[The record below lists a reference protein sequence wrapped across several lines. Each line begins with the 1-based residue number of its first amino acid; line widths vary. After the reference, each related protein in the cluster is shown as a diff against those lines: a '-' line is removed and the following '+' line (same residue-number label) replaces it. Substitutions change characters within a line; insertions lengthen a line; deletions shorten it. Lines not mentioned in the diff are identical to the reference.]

1 MLGLGIDRWWT
12 EAPLKMSEKKGE
24 YKRAFKALEQSLA
37 NIIDQVKF
45 VIFCVI
51 SK

>member
-1 MLGLGIDRWWT
+1 MVERSS
-12 EAPLKMSEKKGE
+12 PKMSEKKGE

-37 NIIDQVKF
+37 IIIDQVKF
-45 VIFCVI
+45 VIFCAI